1 MKNHVDW
8 RFTYKTKRRK
18 THWKCLPERKGRYN
32 ANALL
37 FIDDVLGWPLTAPPK
52 KPRKKT
58 EKITG
63 SYLPFPRKKRQEKKR
78 RIIYL
83 IKNNVLLL
91 GCVCVKVQQP

>member
-1 MKNHVDW
+1 MEGLYVAFGVVTGLLFRKLFFLLTQETLLKNHVDW

-52 KPRKKT
+52 NPKKDRKD
-58 EKITG
+58 
-63 SYLPFPRKKRQEKKR
+63 YR
-78 RIIYL
+78 
-83 IKNNVLLL
+83 
-91 GCVCVKVQQP
+91 